1 MRIVTWVSRF
11 SKIRGGAKKN
21 VGPISFRSF
30 MTVAPDSGHATQ
42 KPAIRASPYE
52 KIWSPT
58 QAMGR

>member
-42 KPAIRASPYE
+42 KPAISASP
-52 KIWSPT
+52 
-58 QAMGR
+58 